1 MMSAMR
7 HRPVTPI
14 LKPPSTAEAFGRHI
28 SGRLR
33 NRLGR
38 MGITNLSELRVFVET
53 EGGWAKLQS
62 SRQVGPAMIAEA
74 ADLLDIANPFWPE
87 PAPGLC
93 PHCGQPMAESREAA
107 AVHVD

>member
-1 MMSAMR
+1 MR
-7 HRPVTPI
+7 HHPVTPI

-38 MGITNLSELRVFVET
+38 MGVTNLAQLRAFVEA
-53 EGGWAKLQS
+53 EGGWARLQS

-74 ADLLDIANPFWPE
+74 ADLLDMPNPFWPE
-87 PAPGLC
+87 AGLPGLC
-93 PHCGQPMAESREAA
+93 PHCGRPLTNPAA
-107 AVHVD
+107 QAACSAA